1 MEQNQP
7 ENRNGVDKEFQK
19 SLEQLQDILQDS
31 PKKEEETPKPLSGS
45 AHDTKKADKEMK
57 IDLAA
62 WEEAVADIEQ
72 YFEEKKKPLS

>member
-7 ENRNGVDKEFQK
+7 ENRSAVDKEFQK

-31 PKKEEETPKPLSGS
+31 SKKEEETPKPISGS
-45 AHDTKKADKEMK
+45 ANDTEKAEKEMK

>member
-7 ENRNGVDKEFQK
+7 ENRSGVDKEFQK
-19 SLEQLQDILQDS
+19 SLEQLQDILQES
-31 PKKEEETPKPLSGS
+31 PKKEEETPKPLTGS
-45 AHDTKKADKEMK
+45 ANDPKKADKGMK